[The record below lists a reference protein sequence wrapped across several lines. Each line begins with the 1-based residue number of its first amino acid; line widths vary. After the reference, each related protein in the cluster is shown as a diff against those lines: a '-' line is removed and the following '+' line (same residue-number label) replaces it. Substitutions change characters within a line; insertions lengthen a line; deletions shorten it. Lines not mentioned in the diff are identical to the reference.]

1 MQIEIKTIIN
11 NDINLKQ
18 FLKENS
24 YWYKYLNRS
33 PLYLNEIKE
42 DMKKK
47 YQLTAEDKV
56 RQLSDKINIILE
68 ILKIIK

>member
-56 RQLSDKINIILE
+56 RQLSDKINIIL
-68 ILKIIK
+68 